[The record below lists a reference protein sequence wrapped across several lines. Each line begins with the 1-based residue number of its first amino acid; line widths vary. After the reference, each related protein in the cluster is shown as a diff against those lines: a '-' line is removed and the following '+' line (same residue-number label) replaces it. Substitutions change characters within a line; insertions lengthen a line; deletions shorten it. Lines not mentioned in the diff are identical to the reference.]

1 MVFRNG
7 GSNGFE
13 IRVADAAGTADQTAT
28 TKNFFFKSDGTLE
41 IKNGGLDVSGDITV
55 SGTVDG
61 VDVAKLDALA
71 YCNLNKTSATENINV
86 TYANRVPI
94 KWDNKVYKSATYTH
108 YHTDADTRQTIK
120 VGSAGLYM
128 INVTI
133 GYDNTGANR
142 ITAIAVLRKN
152 GTELTETKSST
163 YSRSANFDVRA
174 LQINT
179 VLQLATDDE
188 LDVYAWKDA
197 ANQTDAVNTIA
208 GECEFVMTRLAGGVE
223 AEA

>member
-1 MVFRNG
+1 
-7 GSNGFE
+7 
-13 IRVADAAGTADQTAT
+13 
-28 TKNFFFKSDGTLE
+28 
-41 IKNGGLDVSGDITV
+41 
-55 SGTVDG
+55 
-61 VDVAKLDALA
+61 
-71 YCNLNKTSATENINV
+71 
-86 TYANRVPI
+86 
-94 KWDNKVYKSATYTH
+94 
-108 YHTDADTRQTIK
+108 
-120 VGSAGLYM
+120 M

-179 VLQLATDDE
+179 VLQLAADDE

-197 ANQTDAVNTIA
+197 ANQADAVNTIA
-208 GECEFVMTRLAGGVE
+208 GECEFVITRLAGGVE
-223 AEA
+223 AE